1 MLGLLSASHVAVWLM
16 GFVVLGVGLF
26 EQDIV
31 LLEKLGIVVGVRWVI
46 QWILFFIIN
55 RKLDRTVEWF
65 SFLLMDFAFFIYYV
79 FFGFFV
85 MTRRKPRTSWN

>member
-1 MLGLLSASHVAVWLM
+1 MLGVLSASHVAVWLL
-16 GFVVLGVGLF
+16 GLLTLAYALVGKDVLLLQELGV
-26 EQDIV
+26 
-31 LLEKLGIVVGVRWVI
+31 VVGVRWII
-46 QWILFFIIN
+46 QWVLFFIIN
-55 RKLDRTVEWF
+55 RKLDNTVEWF